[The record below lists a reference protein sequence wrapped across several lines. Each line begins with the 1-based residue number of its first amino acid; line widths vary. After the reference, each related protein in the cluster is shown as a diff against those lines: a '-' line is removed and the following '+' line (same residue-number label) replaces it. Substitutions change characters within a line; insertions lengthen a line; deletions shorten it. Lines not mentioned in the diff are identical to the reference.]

1 MTGITDSHNTV
12 LLDRRERPSRIA
24 AAPHLPSGWVG
35 RRRHTADAAP
45 RPGHARATKEL
56 HALRNSSSPV
66 PSAKERLKQLQA
78 KAAASEDRLQ
88 PRKSSGGSTSPARKK
103 ARALKSGTPIQP
115 MSLAVEEAERG
126 SSGREGRE
134 MHRRQFIQAIQRRRM
149 LLKAERACRCL
160 EPGDEAHAKR
170 RQSAPPLEAARRV
183 DEVRQAE
190 LRKIQNAMRR
200 RQARTRF
207 RELCVKREMAIDDI
221 RQKLVKHGLVTRDL
235 YDSGQLTPKTIANMV
250 PTPGGVDV
258 RLHAL
263 SKELTKMDLAAAC
276 Q

>member
-1 MTGITDSHNTV
+1 MQ
-12 LLDRRERPSRIA
+12 R
-24 AAPHLPSGWVG
+24 
-35 RRRHTADAAP
+35 P

-88 PRKSSGGSTSPARKK
+88 PRKKGSGGSTSPTRKKK
-103 ARALKSGTPIQP
+103 ARVLKSGTPIQP
-115 MSLAVEEAERG
+115 MLARQLEEAEREARAR
-126 SSGREGRE
+126 RERVQE
-134 MHRRQFIQAIQRRRM
+134 MHRAASFIQAIQRRRM
-149 LLKAERACRCL
+149 LLKAERVRAAAL
-160 EPGDEAHAKR
+160 EVARRAEAA
-170 RQSAPPLEAARRV
+170 RQEAAEKARAAALEAARRA

-190 LRKIQNAMRR
+190 AAQKIQNAMRR

-263 SKELTKMDLAAAC
+263 SKELTKMDLAAAR